1 MDNIFKHL
9 SNMVWKNILWEKMKR
24 ENDELKDKEKKA
36 KIYDDQILENI
47 KKYYNI
53 EDHEDLLKF
62 IKLNRL
68 VINLDNY
75 YDEDNDIIINES
87 I

>member
-1 MDNIFKHL
+1 M
-9 SNMVWKNILWEKMKR
+9 R
-24 ENDELKDKEKKA
+24 ESEELKDKGKKT
-36 KIYDDQILENI
+36 KIYDDQTLENI

>member
-1 MDNIFKHL
+1 M
-9 SNMVWKNILWEKMKR
+9 R
-24 ENDELKDKEKKA
+24 ENEELKDKGKKT
-36 KIYDDQILENI
+36 KIYDDQTLENI

>member
-1 MDNIFKHL
+1 M
-9 SNMVWKNILWEKMKR
+9 R
-24 ENDELKDKEKKA
+24 ESEELKDKGKKT
-36 KIYDDQILENI
+36 KIYDDQTLENI

-75 YDEDNDIIINES
+75 YDEDNDIIIN
-87 I
+87 

>member
-1 MDNIFKHL
+1 M
-9 SNMVWKNILWEKMKR
+9 R
-24 ENDELKDKEKKA
+24 ENEELKDKGKKT
-36 KIYDDQILENI
+36 KIYDDQTLENI

-68 VINLDNY
+68 VINLDDY

>member
-1 MDNIFKHL
+1 
-9 SNMVWKNILWEKMKR
+9 MKI
-24 ENDELKDKEKKA
+24 ENEELKDKGKKA
-36 KIYDDQILENI
+36 KIYDDQTLENI

-68 VINLDNY
+68 VINLDDY

>member
-1 MDNIFKHL
+1 M
-9 SNMVWKNILWEKMKR
+9 R
-24 ENDELKDKEKKA
+24 ESEELKDKGKKT
-36 KIYDDQILENI
+36 KIYDDQTLENI

-68 VINLDNY
+68 VINLDDY

>member
-1 MDNIFKHL
+1 MR
-9 SNMVWKNILWEKMKR
+9 KNE
-24 ENDELKDKEKKA
+24 ELKDKGKKT
-36 KIYDDQILENI
+36 KIYDDQTLENI

-68 VINLDNY
+68 VINLDDY
-75 YDEDNDIIINES
+75 YDEDNDLIINES

>member
-1 MDNIFKHL
+1 MK
-9 SNMVWKNILWEKMKR
+9 KNQ
-24 ENDELKDKEKKA
+24 ELKDKGKKT
-36 KIYDDQILENI
+36 KIYDDQTLENI

>member
-1 MDNIFKHL
+1 M
-9 SNMVWKNILWEKMKR
+9 R
-24 ENDELKDKEKKA
+24 ESEELKDKGKKT
-36 KIYDDQILENI
+36 KIYDDQTLENI

-68 VINLDNY
+68 ANNLNYYCHKDDYVCIRINLN
-75 YDEDNDIIINES
+75 NNLNFLVTNNT
-87 I
+87 

>member
-1 MDNIFKHL
+1 M
-9 SNMVWKNILWEKMKR
+9 R
-24 ENDELKDKEKKA
+24 ESEELKDKGKKS
-36 KIYDDQILENI
+36 KIYDDQTLENI

>member
-1 MDNIFKHL
+1 M
-9 SNMVWKNILWEKMKR
+9 R
-24 ENDELKDKEKKA
+24 ENEELKDKGKKT
-36 KIYDDQILENI
+36 KIYDDQTLENI

-68 VINLDNY
+68 VINLDDY
-75 YDEDNDIIINES
+75 YDEDNDLIINES

>member
-1 MDNIFKHL
+1 M
-9 SNMVWKNILWEKMKR
+9 R
-24 ENDELKDKEKKA
+24 ENEELKDKGKKT
-36 KIYDDQILENI
+36 KIYDDQTLENI

-75 YDEDNDIIINES
+75 YDEDNHIIINES

>member
-1 MDNIFKHL
+1 
-9 SNMVWKNILWEKMKR
+9 MKR
-24 ENDELKDKEKKA
+24 ENEELKDKGKKA
-36 KIYDDQILENI
+36 KIYGDQTLENI

>member
-1 MDNIFKHL
+1 MR
-9 SNMVWKNILWEKMKR
+9 KNE
-24 ENDELKDKEKKA
+24 ELKDKGKKT
-36 KIYDDQILENI
+36 KIYDDQTLENI

-68 VINLDNY
+68 VINLDDY

>member
-1 MDNIFKHL
+1 MK
-9 SNMVWKNILWEKMKR
+9 KNQ
-24 ENDELKDKEKKA
+24 ELKDKGKKT
-36 KIYDDQILENI
+36 KIYDDQTLENI

-75 YDEDNDIIINES
+75 YDDEDNEIIINES